1 MKKNIYIQPNVHIAH
16 IKRQPILAGSPE
28 IPTSEEPADEWGAKQ
43 SSGFLWSDD
52 ETEE

>member
-1 MKKNIYIQPNVHIAH
+1 MKKIYIQPNVHVAH
-16 IKRQPILAGSPE
+16 IKRQPILAGSE
-28 IPTSEEPADEWGAKQ
+28 QLPTSNNEATEWGAKQ